1 MSKPPPV
8 QTVKDKMICVVVVT
22 FWLFYPEICQ
32 YAFSSF
38 NCLYVDANTGY
49 RLYDDLGAEC
59 WDAQHSAL
67 FGAISM
73 PCVLGLVICAPIWLL
88 LKMKGERAVVD
99 YAVH

>member
-1 MSKPPPV
+1 MSKAPIIK
-8 QTVKDKMICVVVVT
+8 TVNDKMICVLVVT

-38 NCLYVDANTGY
+38 NCLYVDANTDI
-49 RLYDDLGAEC
+49 RLYDDLGTYC
-59 WDAQHSAL
+59 WDAKHSVL
-67 FGAISM
+67 FGAISI
-73 PCVLGLVICAPIWLL
+73 PCLIGLIICAPICLL